1 MNRFSLE
8 GKTVL
13 VTGASSGIGRAIAIA
28 CAEAGARVVLNG
40 RNHERLEATLLEL
53 RSRTAVLETSSLDA
67 KRLDAE
73 HLVIP
78 ADLTDAEQRS
88 ALAEQVPV
96 LDGVVHCAGIGSR
109 VLCKMLEE
117 QDVSRMMQANFEA
130 PVLLQAE
137 LLREKKIAKEASIVF
152 IASAAATMP
161 SVGNAIYSASKAAI
175 IAYAKCLAQELAARK
190 IRVNCIS
197 PAMVWTDLTLVGATE
212 EQLREAEQNYP
223 LKRYAQPEDIT
234 GAAIY
239 LLSEAAS
246 WVTGSNMELTGGTQ
260 TL

>member
-1 MNRFSLE
+1 MDKFSLSS
-8 GKTVL
+8 KTIL

-28 CAEAGARVVLNG
+28 CSQAGAHVILNG
-40 RNHERLEATLLEL
+40 RNQLRLQATMEALSGEGLEA
-53 RSRTAVLETSSLDA
+53 VQ
-67 KRLDAE
+67 
-73 HLVIP
+73 
-78 ADLTDAEQRS
+78 ADLTDAEQRTFLVES
-88 ALAEQVPV
+88 LPI

-109 VLCKMLEE
+109 MLCKMLEE
-117 QDVSRMMQANFEA
+117 QDVSRVMQVNFEA

-175 IAYAKCLAQELAARK
+175 IAYAKCLAQELANRK

-197 PAMVWTDLTLVGATE
+197 PAMVWTDLALVGATE

-239 LLSEAAS
+239 LLSNASS
-246 WVTGSNMELTGGTQ
+246 WVTGSNIELTGGAQ
-260 TL
+260 ML

>member
-1 MNRFSLE
+1 MDKFSLS
-8 GKTVL
+8 GKRIL

-28 CAEAGARVVLNG
+28 CAEQGARVVLNG
-40 RNHERLEATLLEL
+40 RNVERLEATLSEL
-53 RSRTAVLETSSLDA
+53 RTITDVLDA
-67 KRLDAE
+67 A

-78 ADLTDAEQRS
+78 ADLTDAAQRQ

-96 LDGVVHCAGIGSR
+96 LDGVVHCAGVGSR

-117 QDVSRMMQANFEA
+117 QDVNRVMQANFEA

-137 LLREKKIAKEASIVF
+137 LLREKKIAKDSSIVF

-175 IAYAKCLAQELAARK
+175 IAYAKCLAQELANRK

-197 PAMVWTDLTLVGATE
+197 PAMVWTDLALVGATE
-212 EQLREAEQNYP
+212 EQLHEAEQNYP
-223 LKRYAQPEDIT
+223 LKRYAQPEDIA
-234 GAAIY
+234 GLAIY
-239 LLSEAAS
+239 LLSDS
-246 WVTGSNMELTGGTQ
+246 SNWVTGSNYEMTGGTQ
-260 TL
+260 KL

>member
-1 MNRFSLE
+1 MNERFSLK
-8 GKTVL
+8 GKNIL

-28 CAEAGARVVLNG
+28 CAENGASVILSG
-40 RNHERLEATLLEL
+40 RNTARLEETLHMMG
-53 RSRTAVLETSSLDA
+53 
-67 KRLDAE
+67 DAE
-73 HLVIP
+73 KHQIIA
-78 ADLTDAEQRS
+78 ADLTNAAQRQS
-88 ALAEQVPV
+88 LAEEIPMVE
-96 LDGVVHCAGIGSR
+96 GVVHCAGVGSR

-117 QDVSRMMQANFEA
+117 ADVTTVMRSNFEA

-161 SVGNAIYSASKAAI
+161 SVGNAIYSASKAAT
-175 IAYAKCLAQELAARK
+175 IAYAKCMAQELAARK

-197 PAMVWTDLTLVGATE
+197 PAMVWTDLALVGATE
-212 EQLREAEQNYP
+212 ELLREAEQAYP
-223 LKRYAQPEDIT
+223 LKRYAKPEDI
-234 GAAIY
+234 APMAVY
-239 LLSEAAS
+239 LLSDEAA

>member
-1 MNRFSLE
+1 MDKFSLSS
-8 GKTVL
+8 KTIL

-28 CAEAGARVVLNG
+28 CSQAGAHVILNG
-40 RNHERLEATLLEL
+40 RNQLRLQATMEALSGEGLEA
-53 RSRTAVLETSSLDA
+53 VQ
-67 KRLDAE
+67 
-73 HLVIP
+73 
-78 ADLTDAEQRS
+78 ADLTDAEQRTFLVES
-88 ALAEQVPV
+88 LPI

-109 VLCKMLEE
+109 MLCKMLEE
-117 QDVSRMMQANFEA
+117 QDVSRVMQVNFEA

-175 IAYAKCLAQELAARK
+175 IAYAKCLAQELANRK
-190 IRVNCIS
+190 RRVNCIS
-197 PAMVWTDLTLVGATE
+197 PAMVWTDLALVGATE

-239 LLSEAAS
+239 LLSNASS
-246 WVTGSNMELTGGTQ
+246 WVTGSNIELTGGAQ
-260 TL
+260 ML

>member
-1 MNRFSLE
+1 MDKFSLSGE
-8 GKTVL
+8 TIL

-28 CAEAGARVVLNG
+28 CAQAGARVVLNG
-40 RNHERLEATLLEL
+40 RNVERLEATLSEL
-53 RSRTAVLETSSLDA
+53 RTRTDVLDA
-67 KRLDAE
+67 A
-73 HLVIP
+73 HLLIP
-78 ADLTDAEQRS
+78 ADLTDAAQRQ

-109 VLCKMLEE
+109 VLCKMLEV
-117 QDVSRMMQANFEA
+117 QDVGRVMRANFEA
-130 PVLLQAE
+130 PVLLQAQ

-175 IAYAKCLAQELAARK
+175 IAYAKCLAQELANRK

-197 PAMVWTDLTLVGATE
+197 PAMVWTDLALVGATE

-239 LLSEAAS
+239 LLSDAAS
-246 WVTGSNMELTGGTQ
+246 WVTGSNIELTGGTQ

>member
-1 MNRFSLE
+1 MDKFSLS
-8 GKTVL
+8 GKTIL
-13 VTGASSGIGRAIAIA
+13 ITGASSGIGRAIAIA
-28 CAEAGARVVLNG
+28 CSQQGAHVILNG
-40 RNHERLEATLLEL
+40 RNQLRLQATIEALSGEGHE
-53 RSRTAVLETSSLDA
+53 AVE
-67 KRLDAE
+67 
-73 HLVIP
+73 
-78 ADLTDAEQRS
+78 ADLTNAEQRTFLVES
-88 ALAEQVPV
+88 LPQ

-117 QDVSRMMQANFEA
+117 QDVSRVMQANFEA
-130 PVLLQAE
+130 PVLLQAQ

-175 IAYAKCLAQELAARK
+175 ISYAKCLAQELANRK

-197 PAMVWTDLTLVGATE
+197 PAMVWTDLALVGATE

-223 LKRYAQPEDIT
+223 LKRYAQPEDI
-234 GAAIY
+234 APMAVY
-239 LLSEAAS
+239 LLSDEAA

>member
-1 MNRFSLE
+1 MEKFSLN
-8 GKTVL
+8 GKTIL

-28 CAEAGARVVLNG
+28 CSQQGARMILNG
-40 RNHERLEATLLEL
+40 RNQLRLQATLETLSGEGHE
-53 RSRTAVLETSSLDA
+53 AVQ
-67 KRLDAE
+67 
-73 HLVIP
+73 
-78 ADLTDAEQRS
+78 ADLTNAEQRTFLVES
-88 ALAEQVPV
+88 LPQ

-117 QDVSRMMQANFEA
+117 QDVSRVMQANFEA

-175 IAYAKCLAQELAARK
+175 IAYAKCLAQELANRK

-197 PAMVWTDLTLVGATE
+197 PAMVWTDLALVGASRE
-212 EQLREAEQNYP
+212 ELEQDQLKYP

-239 LLSEAAS
+239 LLSDASS
-246 WVTGSNMELTGGTQ
+246 WVTGSNIELTGGTQ

>member
-1 MNRFSLE
+1 MEKFSLN
-8 GKTVL
+8 GKTIL

-28 CAEAGARVVLNG
+28 CSQQGARVILNG
-40 RNHERLEATLLEL
+40 RNQLRLQT
-53 RSRTAVLETSSLDA
+53 TLETLSGEGHEA
-67 KRLDAE
+67 
-73 HLVIP
+73 VQ
-78 ADLTDAEQRS
+78 ADLTNAEQRTFLVES
-88 ALAEQVPV
+88 LPQ

-117 QDVSRMMQANFEA
+117 QDVNRVMQANFEA
-130 PVLLQAE
+130 PVLLQAQ

-175 IAYAKCLAQELAARK
+175 ISYAKCLAQELANRK

-197 PAMVWTDLTLVGATE
+197 PAMVWTDLALVGATE

-239 LLSEAAS
+239 LLSDAAA
-246 WVTGSNMELTGGTQ
+246 WVTGSNIELTGGTQ

>member
-1 MNRFSLE
+1 MEKFSLN
-8 GKTVL
+8 GKTIL

-28 CAEAGARVVLNG
+28 CSQQGARVILNG
-40 RNHERLEATLLEL
+40 RNQLRLQATLETLSGEGHE
-53 RSRTAVLETSSLDA
+53 AVQ
-67 KRLDAE
+67 
-73 HLVIP
+73 
-78 ADLTDAEQRS
+78 ADLTNAEQRTFLVES
-88 ALAEQVPV
+88 LPQ

-117 QDVSRMMQANFEA
+117 QDVSRVMQANFEA

-137 LLREKKIAKEASIVF
+137 LLREKKIAKETSIVF

-175 IAYAKCLAQELAARK
+175 IAYAKCLAQELANRK

-197 PAMVWTDLTLVGATE
+197 PAMVWTDLALVGATE

-239 LLSEAAS
+239 LLSDAAA
-246 WVTGSNMELTGGTQ
+246 WVTGSNIELTGGTQ

>member
-1 MNRFSLE
+1 MQNPFRLN
-8 GKTVL
+8 GKTIL
-13 VTGASSGIGRAIAIA
+13 VTGASSGIGRSIAIA
-28 CAEAGARVVLNG
+28 CAKMGAHVVLTA
-40 RNHERLEATLLEL
+40 RNQERLQ
-53 RSRTAVLETSSLDA
+53 ETFS
-67 KRLDAE
+67 K
-73 HLVIP
+73 
-78 ADLTDAEQRS
+78 
-88 ALAEQVPV
+88 
-96 LDGVVHCAGIGSR
+96 LDGVGHLIIPSDLAETDQRLTLVEHVPILDGLVHCAGIGSR

-117 QDVSRMMQANFEA
+117 QDVSRVMGINFEA

-152 IASAAATMP
+152 LASAAATMP

-175 IAYAKCLAQELAARK
+175 ISYAKCLAQELASRK

-212 EQLREAEQNYP
+212 EQLREAEQAYP
-223 LKRYAQPEDIT
+223 LKRYAQPEDI
-234 GAAIY
+234 APMAVY
-239 LLSEAAS
+239 LLSDEAA

>member
-1 MNRFSLE
+1 MDKFSLS
-8 GKTVL
+8 GKTIL
-13 VTGASSGIGRAIAIA
+13 ITGASSGIGCAIAISCSQQA
-28 CAEAGARVVLNG
+28 AKVVLNG
-40 RNHERLEATLLEL
+40 RNQQRLQATLDALEGNG
-53 RSRTAVLETSSLDA
+53 
-67 KRLDAE
+67 

-78 ADLTDAEQRS
+78 ADLTDVALRQ

-117 QDVSRMMQANFEA
+117 QDVSRVMQANFEA

-161 SVGNAIYSASKAAI
+161 SIGNAIYSASKAAT
-175 IAYAKCLAQELAARK
+175 IAYAKCLAQELANRK

-197 PAMVWTDLTLVGATE
+197 PAMVWTDLALVGATE
-212 EQLREAEQNYP
+212 EQLREAEQYYP

-239 LLSEAAS
+239 LLSDASS

>member
-1 MNRFSLE
+1 MDKFSLA
-8 GKTVL
+8 GKTIL

-40 RNHERLEATLLEL
+40 RNHERLNETLRLMT
-53 RSRTAVLETSSLDA
+53 SVTADALNEPLALNDA
-67 KRLDAE
+67 K

-78 ADLTDAEQRS
+78 ADLTDSKQRQV
-88 ALAEQVPV
+88 LVEQVPV

-117 QDVSRMMQANFEA
+117 QDVAKVMQANFDA

-175 IAYAKCLAQELAARK
+175 IAYAKCLVQELANRK

-197 PAMVWTDLTLVGATE
+197 PAMVWTDLALVGATE

-239 LLSEAAS
+239 LLSDAAA
-246 WVTGSNMELTGGTQ
+246 WTTGSNIELTGGTQ

>member
-1 MNRFSLE
+1 MDKFSLA
-8 GKTVL
+8 GKTIL

-28 CAEAGARVVLNG
+28 CAEASATVVLNG
-40 RNHERLEATLLEL
+40 RNQERLHATLEALAGEG
-53 RSRTAVLETSSLDA
+53 
-67 KRLDAE
+67 
-73 HLVIP
+73 HQVIA
-78 ADLTDAEQRS
+78 ADLVDATQRQ

-117 QDVSRMMQANFEA
+117 QDVSRVMQANFEA
-130 PVLLQAE
+130 PVLLQAQ

-161 SVGNAIYSASKAAI
+161 SVGNAIYSASKAAT
-175 IAYAKCLAQELAARK
+175 IAYAKCLAQELANRK

-197 PAMVWTDLTLVGATE
+197 PAMVWTDLALVGATE

-239 LLSEAAS
+239 LLSDAAA
-246 WVTGSNMELTGGTQ
+246 WTTGSNIELTGGTQ

>member
-1 MNRFSLE
+1 MDKFSLS
-8 GKTVL
+8 GKTIL
-13 VTGASSGIGRAIAIA
+13 VTGASSGIGRAIAIS
-28 CAEAGARVVLNG
+28 CSQQGARVILNG
-40 RNHERLEATLLEL
+40 RNQLRLQATLEALAGEGHE
-53 RSRTAVLETSSLDA
+53 AMQ
-67 KRLDAE
+67 
-73 HLVIP
+73 
-78 ADLTDAEQRS
+78 ADLTDAEQRQ
-88 ALAEQVPV
+88 ALAEQVPQ

-117 QDVSRMMQANFEA
+117 QDVSRVMQANFKA

-161 SVGNAIYSASKAAI
+161 SVGNAIYSASKAAT
-175 IAYAKCLAQELAARK
+175 IAYAKCLAQELANRK

-197 PAMVWTDLTLVGATE
+197 PAMVWTDLALVGASRE
-212 EQLREAEQNYP
+212 ELEQDQLKYP

-239 LLSEAAS
+239 LLSDASS

-260 TL
+260 VL

>member
-1 MNRFSLE
+1 MDKFSLS
-8 GKTVL
+8 GKTIL
-13 VTGASSGIGRAIAIA
+13 ITGASSGIGRAIAIS
-28 CAEAGARVVLNG
+28 CSRQGAKVVLNG
-40 RNHERLEATLLEL
+40 RSQQRLQATLDALEGNG
-53 RSRTAVLETSSLDA
+53 
-67 KRLDAE
+67 

-78 ADLTDAEQRS
+78 ADLTDVALRQ

-117 QDVSRMMQANFEA
+117 QDVSRVMQANFEA

-161 SVGNAIYSASKAAI
+161 SVGNAIYSASKAAT
-175 IAYAKCLAQELAARK
+175 IAYANCLAQELANRK

-197 PAMVWTDLTLVGATE
+197 PAMVWTDLALVGATE

-239 LLSEAAS
+239 LLSDASS

>member
-1 MNRFSLE
+1 MA
-8 GKTVL
+8 KTIL

-28 CAEAGARVVLNG
+28 CAAKGETIILTG
-40 RNHERLEATLLEL
+40 RNIARLE
-53 RSRTAVLETSSLDA
+53 ETRAQMAGEGHRIIS
-67 KRLDAE
+67 
-73 HLVIP
+73 
-78 ADLTDAEQRS
+78 ADLTEATQRQ
-88 ALAEQVPV
+88 ALVEALPM

-109 VLCKMLEE
+109 VLGKMLEE
-117 QDVSRMMQANFEA
+117 EDVRHVMNVNFEA

-152 IASAAATMP
+152 MASAAATMP
-161 SVGNAIYSASKAAI
+161 SVGNGIYSASKAAM
-175 IAYAKCLAQELAARK
+175 IAYAKCLALELAPRK

-197 PAMVWTDLTLVGATE
+197 PAMVWTDLALVGATE

-223 LKRYAQPEDIT
+223 LKRYAQPEDV
-234 GAAIY
+234 APMAVY
-239 LLSEAAS
+239 LLSDEAA

>member
-1 MNRFSLE
+1 MEKFSLN
-8 GKTVL
+8 GKTIL

-28 CAEAGARVVLNG
+28 CSQQGARVILNG
-40 RNHERLEATLLEL
+40 RNQLRLQATLETLSGEGHE
-53 RSRTAVLETSSLDA
+53 AVQ
-67 KRLDAE
+67 
-73 HLVIP
+73 
-78 ADLTDAEQRS
+78 ADLTNAEQRTFLVES
-88 ALAEQVPV
+88 LPQ

-117 QDVSRMMQANFEA
+117 QDVSRVMQANFEA

-175 IAYAKCLAQELAARK
+175 IAYAKCLAQELANRK

-197 PAMVWTDLTLVGATE
+197 PAMVWTDLALVGATE

-223 LKRYAQPEDIT
+223 LKRYALPEDIT

-239 LLSEAAS
+239 LLSDASS
-246 WVTGSNMELTGGTQ
+246 WVTGSNIELTGGTQ